1 MYAYIVYGLTLRRV
15 YEEKEKKNSKTGKP
29 AIRCKGHTI

>member
-15 YEEKEKKNSKTGKP
+15 CEEKEKKTAKQAN
-29 AIRCKGHTI
+29 RQ